1 MRPSPA
7 SSGFGF
13 PDQEIS
19 MPASKA
25 GGPSADLPTRAPGR
39 SFAFADPERQRE
51 VEDDAPQA
59 APHKAPGEGQHPQRS
74 AALRARSPV
83 ARSASAL
90 PETDHEGGSSR
101 HSR

>member
-1 MRPSPA
+1 MS
-7 SSGFGF
+7 
-13 PDQEIS
+13 
-19 MPASKA
+19 ASKA

-59 APHKAPGEGQHPQRS
+59 APHKAPSEGQHPQRS
-74 AALRARSPV
+74 AALRARRTVTCSV
-83 ARSASAL
+83 STR
-90 PETDHEGGSSR
+90 ETEDEGGSSR